1 MMSWRD
7 YSSLGQIHQRPVAQL
22 IQKLSV
28 TGDILSYQLCP
39 RQYNFFGV
47 KGYQPNHLTQAWF
60 GTIVH
65 QVLDKLHLHYAGRL
79 NPQLQG
85 QFPTD
90 ADVDT
95 YFNDLEKSLKI
106 KGVKNIAPPVRQTAL
121 NVLKTF
127 NRIEG
132 PSLYPNIVD
141 TECNLES
148 HVGNYI
154 LHGKVDVLKD
164 VSAGQKP
171 FSGYDPVEIWD
182 YKGSK
187 FPDVTKPSGYNKLER
202 YKAQML
208 AYAKLYQNK
217 TGNMPLKCI
226 LYFMNELDQ
235 PTPPL
240 IRPSSALFVMD
251 LRDPMQIRS
260 IDMAMSGFSQ
270 TANDIAQSK
279 ATNTWAPPQFPD
291 EETCNICDRRW
302 NCPGVRNTYP
312 PRYP

>member
-1 MMSWRD
+1 MSWRD
-7 YSSLGQIHQRPVAQL
+7 YRPLGRVQQRPTVQMK
-22 IQKLSV
+22 QKLSV

-39 RQYNFFGV
+39 RQYNFFGI

-60 GTIVH
+60 GIIVH

-79 NPQLQG
+79 DPSLRG
-85 QFPTD
+85 QCPTD
-90 ADVDT
+90 SDVET
-95 YFNDLEKSLKI
+95 YFNDLESSLKI
-106 KGVKNIAPPVRQTAL
+106 KGIKNIAPPVRQTAL

-127 NRIEG
+127 NRLEG
-132 PSLYPNIVD
+132 PTLYPNIVD

-148 HVGNYI
+148 YVGNFT

-164 VSAGQKP
+164 VSVGQRSFP
-171 FSGYDPVEIWD
+171 GYDAVEIWD

-187 FPDVTKPSGYNKLER
+187 FPDIGTPSGVNKLDR

-208 AYAKLYQNK
+208 AYAQLYKNK
-217 TGNMPLKCI
+217 TGNLPLKCI

-235 PTPPL
+235 PTPP
-240 IRPSSALFVMD
+240 IVRPSSSIFVMD
-251 LRDPMQIRS
+251 LRDPTNLDNIATA
-260 IDMAMSGFSQ
+260 MASFSQ
-270 TANDIAQSK
+270 TAVDIAQSK
-279 ATNTWAPPQFPD
+279 ATNNWAPSQVPD
-291 EETCNICDRRW
+291 KETCDICDRRW